1 MIEESKMAITSFR
14 LYRWAGVAAMIAGLC
29 YTLVGLF
36 HPLNEL
42 ASVTTSMWAF
52 VHVLACT
59 MAFLGLFGM
68 AGLFVRQAEKTGW
81 LGLVGFVMFSLWLG
95 LVLSFSFVETFVL
108 PILATEAP
116 KVVVGLM
123 QMFTRPV
130 TDINLG
136 ALPTLWLVSG
146 PLYILGGLMFGI
158 ATFRAGILP
167 RWAGALLAA
176 GTAFAPVAALFP
188 FEYQSKVTVPVGLA
202 LAWLGY
208 ALWFEQRAQTRV

>member
-1 MIEESKMAITSFR
+1 MMITSSR
-14 LYRWAGVAAMIAGLC
+14 LFRWAGLAAIVAGLC
-29 YTLVGLF
+29 YVLVGLF
-36 HPLNEL
+36 HPLNAL
-42 ASVTTSMWAF
+42 ASVTTSTWAF

-68 AGLFVRQAEKTGW
+68 AGLFVRQAEEAGW

-123 QMFTRPV
+123 QMFTGPV

-146 PLYILGGLMFGI
+146 PLYILGGLVFGI
-158 ATFRAGILP
+158 ATFRAGVLP

-176 GTAFAPVAALFP
+176 GTASAPIAALFP

-202 LAWLGY
+202 LVWLGY
-208 ALWFEQRAQTRV
+208 ALWSEQNSDTSE